1 MLEIPKDSKILKYT
15 LPFIIPFIIILVLAL
30 IIPALSLNNF
40 YIVKFAVVIFIIY
53 LVINFF
59 LKLFTHKFPTKLN
72 KFTVFVLAFNTFSFS
87 LFVLQ
92 YLAFSFLGLFGF
104 LVNQLASLSSS
115 LNQILVFILLVLTLV
130 FWKRE
135 KTHIW
140 QLVPFLFYIIATIV
154 TLALNYV
161 ANMYGMYTVATQ
173 GEMAMEIGGFALG
186 IMALWGWMRNFKSTP
201 VIVAS
206 QTNPTVLETPAPF
219 STPQAVEIAPKKKSP
234 FIIPVIIA
242 ILGIGL
248 FFGLSNIGHITGYL
262 SAFSQKSKPQFAG
275 KVEINEVS
283 GLENLQGKYTLVTDN
298 AGSWYVWGSGKTW
311 ADSFYKITD
320 AKATLINFV
329 EQNVYN
335 FGKSTDIDTTKETAF
350 SYSLRLRTLSYPVFV
365 ADKKGNNYLVYT
377 QNDPSLTVLYHIV
390 DNKAKPIFQAPN
402 VDTDFSADG
411 EGNFYAFI
419 VNTETKTKSVYKI
432 NGDSMSGVA
441 GLDNAYEHSFFLNG
455 AENNYVVTT
464 DGKGSDYDHPKQFS
478 KYHIYKIIGDSA
490 FEVKGLRND
499 IREVKIVF
507 DENKNA
513 YAITTLRDNNSNGGI
528 QREFYKINGNTLA
541 KIDALPSTQEAFST
555 KSHLTDAIE
564 SQAQNPIVENKKYS
578 IQTLVG
584 EPFWKC
590 QVSYNNGTENTPVKN
605 IDLSTVG
612 CDGLYTNGT
621 DKTFVINLG
630 DIYGESKTKAYWLD
644 GDQATYISNFEDMRY
659 LEFAYDKAKD
669 IWYGRTITEDAPS
682 HLYLMSFQKPEK

>member
-1 MLEIPKDSKILKYT
+1 MLEIPKESKILKYT
-15 LPFIIPFIIILVLAL
+15 LPFIIIFVLAL

-40 YIVKFAVVIFIIY
+40 YIIKFAVVIFIIY
-53 LVINFF
+53 LVINFL

-72 KFTVFVLAFNTFSFS
+72 KFTLFVLVFNAFSFS

-92 YLAFSFLGLFGF
+92 YLAFSFFGLFGF
-104 LVNQLASLSSS
+104 LVNQLASLTSL

-135 KTHIW
+135 KSHFW
-140 QLVPFLFYIIATIV
+140 QLEPFAFYVIATIA
-154 TLALNYV
+154 TLALNYS
-161 ANMYGMYTVATQ
+161 ANMYGMYSLATQ
-173 GEMAMEIGGFALG
+173 GEMAIEIGGFTLG
-186 IMALWGWMRNFKSTP
+186 IMALWGWMKNFKSTP
-201 VIVAS
+201 AIVAS
-206 QTNPTVLETPAPF
+206 QTSPTGLENLAPF
-219 STPQAVEIAPKKKSP
+219 STSKVVESSPKKKSSL
-234 FIIPVIIA
+234 IIPITIV
-242 ILGIGL
+242 ILGICL
-248 FFGLSNIGHITGYL
+248 FFGLSNIGHIVGYM

-283 GLENLQGKYTLVTDN
+283 GLENLQGRYTLVTDN

-335 FGKSTDIDTTKETAF
+335 FGKSTDIDTIKDTAS
-350 SYSLRLRTLSYPVFV
+350 SYSLRLRTLGYPVFV

-390 DNKAKPIFQAPN
+390 DNRAKPIFQAPN

-419 VNTETKTKSVYKI
+419 VNTQSRTKSVYKI
-432 NGDSMSGVA
+432 SGDSMSGVA
-441 GLDNAYEHSFFLNG
+441 GLDNAYDHSFFLNG
-455 AENNYVVTT
+455 VENNYVVTT
-464 DGKGSDYDHPKQFS
+464 DSEGPDYLHPKQFS

-490 FEVKGLRND
+490 FEVKGLRDD

-513 YAITTLRDNNSNGGI
+513 YAITTLRDNNGNGGV
-528 QREFYKINGNTLA
+528 QREFLKISANTLT
-541 KIDALPSTQEAFST
+541 KIDALPITQEAFST
-555 KSHLTDAIE
+555 QSHLTDAIE
-564 SQAQNPIVENKKYS
+564 SQIQRPIVENKKYS

-590 QVSYNNGTENTPVKN
+590 QVSYNNGIENIIIKN
-605 IDLSTVG
+605 IDLNTVG

-621 DKTFVINLG
+621 DKTFVVNLG
-630 DIYGESKTKAYWLD
+630 DIAGDSKTRAYWLD
-644 GDQATYISNFEDMRY
+644 GDRATYISNFEDMRY
-659 LEFAYDKAKD
+659 LEFAYDKIKD
-669 IWYGRTITEDAPS
+669 VWYSRTITEDFPS
-682 HLYLMSFQKPEK
+682 HLYLVSFQKPQN